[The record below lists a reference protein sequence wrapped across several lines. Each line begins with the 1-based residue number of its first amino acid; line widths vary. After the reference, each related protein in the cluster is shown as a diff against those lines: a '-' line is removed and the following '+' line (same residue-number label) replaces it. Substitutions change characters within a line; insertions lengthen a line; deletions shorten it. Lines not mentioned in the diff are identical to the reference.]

1 MASPPSPDLEK
12 ALSSTGSGSQ
22 PGADEKDV
30 AAVDVAAPG
39 GVVSQEHLTRALT
52 ARQVSMI
59 AIGGTIGTGLFLG
72 TGRSLA
78 TGGPASLLIN
88 YSIVG
93 ALVYLV
99 MLCLGEMA
107 TEFPVAGSFTTYA
120 ARFGDEALG
129 FSIGWQYAFN
139 DAISTAG
146 DLTAAQVLVEYW
158 TSSYTWLPSLFFLF
172 FLVGVNLIHVKA
184 YGELEYW
191 LSLLKIIAVVIFFF
205 LGIAVNAGGNTTGE
219 YIGARNWTHG
229 EAPFVNGFAGF
240 ASLFVSAAFAYGG
253 TESIG
258 ITAGETKNPTRNM
271 PRVIRNVFWRILIFY
286 ISTVVIIGFNVP
298 YDYPNLSTKSTA
310 TSPFTLVFQ
319 FAGSKVG
326 GSFMNAVILT
336 SVLSA
341 GNHALFAGARVL
353 YGLAVIHQAPAVFRR
368 TNSQGVP
375 WVSVL
380 AVGSVSLIFFGAS
393 FLPGGAA
400 EIWTWCQNLV
410 GVSNQLA
417 WWTIGLASTR
427 FRWAWAAQGRS
438 VSELRFPNPAG
449 RWAGPIVLVVTSFI
463 ILVQGWSVFRGTF
476 DNIGFV
482 SNYVELP
489 IYLVLYLAWRLIH
502 FRRIRTPSLRA
513 IDLDTGRYVRTEA
526 DEQDDRER
534 EKREGGKMGWAWR
547 VWGWVA

>member
-1 MASPPSPDLEK
+1 MATSASPDLEK
-12 ALSSTGSGSQ
+12 ALSSTLSGSH
-22 PGADEKDV
+22 PSADDEKET
-30 AAVDVAAPG
+30 AAASVLAPE
-39 GVVSQEHLTRALT
+39 GVLSQEHLSRSLT

-59 AIGGTIGTGLFLG
+59 AVGGTIGTA
-72 TGRSLA
+72 LA

-172 FLVGVNLIHVKA
+172 FLVGVNLFHVKA

-205 LGIAVNAGGNTTGE
+205 LGIAVNAGGNQAGE

-258 ITAGETKNPTRNM
+258 STAGETKNPTRNM
-271 PRVIRNVFWRILIFY
+271 PRVVRNVFWRILIFY
-286 ISTVVIIGFNVP
+286 ISTVVIIGFDIP

-319 FAGSKVG
+319 LAGSKAG

-368 TNSQGVP
+368 TNRQDVP

-438 VSELRFPNPAG
+438 ASELRFPNPAG
-449 RWAGPIVLVVTSFI
+449 R
-463 ILVQGWSVFRGTF
+463 VFRGKF
-476 DNIGFV
+476 DAVGFV
-482 SNYVELP
+482 ANYVELP
-489 IYLVLYLAWRLIH
+489 IYLALYLFWRAVQ
-502 FRRIRTPSLRA
+502 FRRVRTPTLRA
-513 IDLDTGRYVRTEA
+513 IDLDTGPYARTEA
-526 DEQDDRER
+526 DERDDLER
-534 EKREGGKMGWAWR
+534 EKRVHGKMGWAWR